1 MIVLFT
7 DFGFQG
13 PYVGQMKAVLHQHA
27 PAETVVD
34 LMHDAPA
41 FDIRAAAFLLAA
53 LVREFPL
60 DTVFLCVVD
69 PAVGSDRET
78 AAVQIDGRWFV
89 GPDNGLF
96 SVLTQR
102 ADQVLW
108 HHIRWRP
115 ERLSAS
121 FHGRDLFAPIAARIA
136 AGTLREND
144 LVACAPSTD
153 PGWPEEYVAAVYIDH
168 YGNVMS
174 GVRADAISPQAV
186 IQINGQRLHHA
197 RTFSEVPAGRA
208 LWYENS
214 LGLVEFAVN
223 QGNAARVLDIE
234 IGAPFTVIGG

>member
-7 DFGFQG
+7 DFGYQG
-13 PYVGQMKAVLHQHA
+13 PYVGQMKAVLYQHA
-27 PAETVVD
+27 PTEAVVD

-53 LVREFPL
+53 MIREFPL

-78 AAVQIDGRWFV
+78 AAVKLDGRWFV

-96 SVLTQR
+96 SVVTKR
-102 ADQVLW
+102 ADQVQW

-115 ERLSAS
+115 ERLTSS

-136 AGTLREND
+136 AGALREND
-144 LVACAPSTD
+144 LVSCAPSTD
-153 PGWPEEYVAAVYIDH
+153 PGWPEESAAAVYIDH

-174 GVRADAISPQAV
+174 GMRADAISQQAV
-186 IQINGQRLHHA
+186 ILINGQRLHHA
-197 RTFSEVPAGRA
+197 RTFSEVPVGRA
-208 LWYENS
+208 FWYENS
-214 LGLVEFAVN
+214 IGLVEFAVN
-223 QGNAARVLDIE
+223 QGSAARALGIE
-234 IGAPFTVIGG
+234 IGTPFAVNGG